1 MSNPILVEAWRGE
14 TLESFHRGVICVVD
28 EMNNIIYSKGDIYQE
43 CFPRS
48 AMKFLQHIPLLES
61 GAVEKFGFT
70 LKEIAIMCGSHNAE
84 EEHID
89 TVNSILEKIKLDR
102 YALQCGAHYPML
114 SKDFV
119 PMYASGKM
127 PNDIHNNCSG
137 KHAGFLALCVFNN
150 WNIEDYLSPE
160 HPSQLL
166 IKKTCASM
174 YEISE
179 SSMNYAFD
187 GCSAPIYNVSPFH
200 QAVGYKNLICFEKY
214 NDARKKAC
222 KMIIDA
228 VSQYPEMVAGT
239 DRYCT
244 DMMRICVSEVI
255 GKTGAE
261 GIFCLGFKNKKWG
274 VCIKIDDGKMLPQYN
289 VAQAFIKATGLF
301 DEATLAP
308 LEKYMH
314 DDIKN
319 WNLKSTG
326 RLKVSDEVIDELKM
340 QLSKV

>member
-14 TLESFHRGVICVVD
+14 TLESFHRGVICVVN
-28 EMNNIIYSKGDIYQE
+28 EKNEIIYSKGDVYQA

-48 AMKFLQHIPLLES
+48 AMKFLQHIPLIES

-70 LKEIAIMCGSHNAE
+70 LQEIAIMCGSHNAE
-84 EEHID
+84 PAHVD
-89 TVNSILEKIKLDR
+89 TVLSILNKIGLDK

-114 SKDFV
+114 AKDFI
-119 PMYASGKM
+119 PMYAQAIS
-127 PNDIHNNCSG
+127 PHHIHNNCSG

-150 WNIEDYLSPE
+150 WDIESYLSPD
-160 HPSQLL
+160 HPSQIV
-166 IKKTCASM
+166 IKKVCAEM
-174 YEISE
+174 YESDVTK
-179 SSMNYAFD
+179 MQAAFD
-187 GCSAPIYNVSPFH
+187 GCSAPIYNVSVYH
-200 QAVGYKNLICFEKY
+200 QAIGYKNLVSNQKY
-214 NDARKKAC
+214 DATRQKAC

-244 DMMRICVSEVI
+244 DMMRICSSEII

-289 VAQAFIKATGLF
+289 VAQALINSTHLISH
-301 DEATLAP
+301 EQMQV
-308 LEKYMH
+308 LEKYLH

-319 WNLKSTG
+319 WNQKSTG
-326 RLKVSDEVIDELKM
+326 KLKVSDEIVEELK
-340 QLSKV
+340 KVFA

>member
-28 EMNNIIYSKGDIYQE
+28 ELNQVVYAKGDIHQE

-48 AMKFLQHIPLLES
+48 AMKFLQHVPLIES

-84 EEHID
+84 PEHIEV
-89 TVNSILEKIKLDR
+89 VNGILEKIGLDR
-102 YALQCGAHYPML
+102 YALHCGAHYPML
-114 SKDFV
+114 AKDFV

-137 KHAGFLALCVFNN
+137 KHAGFLALCVFNS
-150 WNIEDYLSPE
+150 WSIEDYLSPD
-160 HPSQLL
+160 HPSQKL
-166 IKKTCASM
+166 IKHVCASM
-174 YEISE
+174 YETDE
-179 SSMNYAFD
+179 SKMNYAFD
-187 GCSAPIYNVSPFH
+187 GCSAPIYNITVYH
-200 QAVGYKNLICFEKY
+200 QAVGYKNLICHERY
-214 NDARKKAC
+214 DANRQKAC
-222 KMIIDA
+222 RMIIEA

-244 DMMRICVSEVI
+244 DMMRVCAAEVI

-261 GIFCLGFKNKKWG
+261 GIFCLGFKHKRWG

-289 VAQAFIKATGLF
+289 VAQALIKSTGLF
-301 DEATLAP
+301 NRDTLAP
-308 LEKYMH
+308 LEKYLH

-326 RLKVSDEVIDELKM
+326 RLKVSDDIVSELSE
-340 QLSKV
+340 QLG